1 MDFSPHEET
10 QKMAAAKLAALL
22 ADEVKISPL
31 VLDGKNRE
39 EKTAFVPRFIHFL
52 KQHGAPYQTI
62 SIDLNESGGK
72 RIDMMRFVSD
82 LAQGLPEEERRHFF
96 QAAEW
101 LMRLATEENEMV
113 ENYLRRKSADSLAT
127 AMSETDVESLLQT
140 HLQTQ
145 RNIRI
150 IRTILEKYTADHPLL
165 VFIDGL
171 DTCTADFVIKVLK
184 TIDIVLK
191 VSNLQFIL
199 LADMGHL
206 LESVATFYGPSVN
219 PVAFLERMTGFRF
232 KFGPP
237 AIKDSDLLTEMS

>member
-1 MDFSPHEET
+1 MDFAPHEET

-39 EKTAFVPRFIHFL
+39 EKTVFVPRFIHL
-52 KQHGAPYQTI
+52 LRHHGVPYQTI
-62 SIDLNESGGK
+62 SIDLSQSGGK
-72 RIDMMRFVSD
+72 RIDIMRVLYDF
-82 LAQGLPEEERRHFF
+82 AQGLADEDRKPFF

-101 LMRLATEENEMV
+101 LMRLATEEKEMV
-113 ENYLRRKSADSLAT
+113 KNYLRRKNTDALAIDV
-127 AMSETDVESLLQT
+127 SETDVESLLQT
-140 HLQTQ
+140 HLKTQ

-165 VFIDGL
+165 VFINGL
-171 DTCTADFVIKVLK
+171 DTCSADFVVKVLK
-184 TIDIVLK
+184 TLDIVFK
-191 VSNLQFIL
+191 ASNLQFIL

-219 PVAFLERMTGFRF
+219 PVACLERMIGFRF

-237 AIKDSDLLTEMS
+237 AIRDSDLLTEMS